1 MDLEDLHFPSH
12 LSPVYYFTKTYFLSH
27 HSHALSQS
35 PFQVSS
41 AGHQLVKR
49 PSEHYR
55 EVSAVGAKLPP
66 SV

>member
-55 EVSAVGAKLPP
+55 AVSAVGAKLPP